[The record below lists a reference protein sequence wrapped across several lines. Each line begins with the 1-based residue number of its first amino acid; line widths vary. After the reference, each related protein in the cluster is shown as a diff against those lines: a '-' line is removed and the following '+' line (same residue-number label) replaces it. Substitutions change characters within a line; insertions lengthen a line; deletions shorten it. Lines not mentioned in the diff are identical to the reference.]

1 MKSTPHKLIDFN
13 IDDYQRLRQGAI
25 ETVSKRFYETYPE
38 LLDSFGARGVEATK
52 EDIGFT
58 LDFLRPAVEFGFIK
72 PFNDYLSWLCEVLS
86 TRGVS
91 SQLVENM
98 LDWLAEFFE
107 AQSPNDLGNAISRTL
122 KSSIKTLKSNKTTP
136 SNIDQLMPQAWPE
149 TVELEQALICGN
161 LKQAKRII
169 DHQIKS
175 GKSLLDVEL
184 HLIQP
189 ALYQVG
195 RDWQQNKVT
204 VAQEHLA
211 TSTAIVLMAQE
222 FGQVELGESNG
233 KRVICACVEGN
244 KHAVGLRI
252 VADAFELNGWDV
264 MFLGPDLPSKELIQQ
279 VSKSLPDMLCLSAS
293 MPEHLPVAKAAI
305 LEIHKAL
312 GNKAPAIMLGG
323 LAVNAFSAISDEIG
337 ANLTASDAEKAL
349 TASLK

>member
-1 MKSTPHKLIDFN
+1 
-13 IDDYQRLRQGAI
+13 
-25 ETVSKRFYETYPE
+25 
-38 LLDSFGARGVEATK
+38 
-52 EDIGFT
+52 
-58 LDFLRPAVEFGFIK
+58 
-72 PFNDYLSWLCEVLS
+72 
-86 TRGVS
+86 
-91 SQLVENM
+91 
-98 LDWLAEFFE
+98 
-107 AQSPNDLGNAISRTL
+107 
-122 KSSIKTLKSNKTTP
+122 
-136 SNIDQLMPQAWPE
+136 
-149 TVELEQALICGN
+149 
-161 LKQAKRII
+161 
-169 DHQIKS
+169 
-175 GKSLLDVEL
+175 
-184 HLIQP
+184 
-189 ALYQVG
+189 
-195 RDWQQNKVT
+195 
-204 VAQEHLA
+204 
-211 TSTAIVLMAQE
+211 MAQE